1 MHLALATMRIL
12 EFLTVSFNLP
22 DFGYFGG
29 CHFLQR
35 SMNPVDPSGPIGG
48 DFRTGG
54 RCHGRQPGVLPTRG
68 WGLAEWL
75 ENSSWIFLTIMILYD
90 FTRS

>member
-35 SMNPVDPSGPIGG
+35 SMNPVDPSGPS
-48 DFRTGG
+48 
-54 RCHGRQPGVLPTRG
+54 GVTS
-68 WGLAEWL
+68 GLVDGAMGVSRASFQL
-75 ENSSWIFLTIMILYD
+75 EAGV
-90 FTRS
+90 